1 MKFFCISGYCRLNF
15 IILGGKLAAGHKKKY
30 RNPYCIC
37 LIINDPKHYP
47 SQKHSPR
54 REIWVPIDFFTIRKF
69 LKAFRYQL
77 QVLKSTL
84 GKGLAFAKNIPALVN
99 FWAINMNGNNY

>member
-1 MKFFCISGYCRLNF
+1 MKFFCISGCCRLNF

-54 REIWVPIDFFTIRKF
+54 REIWVLIDFFIIRKF
-69 LKAFRYQL
+69 LKVSTKGVIVHLGQRVGFCQKHSCTCEFLGYQYEW
-77 QVLKSTL
+77 K
-84 GKGLAFAKNIPALVN
+84 
-99 FWAINMNGNNY
+99 